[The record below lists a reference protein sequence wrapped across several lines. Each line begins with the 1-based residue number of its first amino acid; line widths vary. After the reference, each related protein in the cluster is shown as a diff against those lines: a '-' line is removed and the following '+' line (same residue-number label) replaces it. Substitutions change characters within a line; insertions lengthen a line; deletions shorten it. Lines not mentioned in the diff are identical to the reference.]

1 MTSAVALFVLSLV
14 VLVLSQRRVSRGPR
28 VEQRV
33 SKDALQTCARVAR
46 RAIYPNDR

>member
-1 MTSAVALFVLSLV
+1 MTSDVALFVLSLV

-33 SKDALQTCARVAR
+33 SREALNTAAKFARQAL
-46 RAIYPNDR
+46 YPNDR